1 MTKMSGKR
9 GFRRKRGKVEV
20 PRMSTVRTLMPT
32 LCSKTEKELT
42 RVDKQAAPSNA
53 PRPECMRVAKII
65 IVFCVERTVRQS
77 SQRRND
83 GLRPRFSELFLQP
96 RAQLQLSTLTRVP
109 HLEGIRMC
117 SFLPWFLTSTRLQ
130 LGLRRG
136 FGVFRDESTAR
147 CQLQLSEAVFPP
159 IIGSRVSMFSQFL
172 TPQWSRCVQSP
183 VPALALKPC
192 SRCDSGFTGQLFF
205 LDWAQACPSHRSAW
219 QTVFSVLSPLQPS
232 RKGLGKVAWHSPSL
246 LCLHHD
252 FGLTHFS
259 KGGHLSSVL
268 QVCLSL
274 FPSLGTVKPSVSQH
288 LFASAPLVQ
297 STARATKVHPGRQDR
312 LEVSFSIGVQLFF
325 FVPSHSAWQP
335 MLPVLSTAA
344 QPVSEGR
351 HHERHMSIFLPV
363 CLSLASFLSLLLGF

>member
-1 MTKMSGKR
+1 
-9 GFRRKRGKVEV
+9 
-20 PRMSTVRTLMPT
+20 
-32 LCSKTEKELT
+32 
-42 RVDKQAAPSNA
+42 
-53 PRPECMRVAKII
+53 
-65 IVFCVERTVRQS
+65 
-77 SQRRND
+77 
-83 GLRPRFSELFLQP
+83 
-96 RAQLQLSTLTRVP
+96 
-109 HLEGIRMC
+109 MC

-172 TPQWSRCVQSP
+172 TPRWSRCVQSP

-205 LDWAQACPSHRSAW
+205 LDWAQACPSHCSAW

-252 FGLTHFS
+252 FGLTSARAATCFLSFKSVFHFS
-259 KGGHLSSVL
+259 LRLVRSNLLSPNI
-268 QVCLSL
+268 CLRL
-274 FPSLGTVKPSVSQH
+274 RPLCNRQPVQPRCTQEGKTGLRCRFPLGSN
-288 LFASAPLVQ
+288 
-297 STARATKVHPGRQDR
+297 
-312 LEVSFSIGVQLFF
+312 SFSLCPPILLGSPCSLCCR
-325 FVPSHSAWQP
+325 PP
-335 MLPVLSTAA
+335 P

-363 CLSLASFLSLLLGF
+363 CLSPRFSACCSGFEVGNRSVRSLCGSQPM